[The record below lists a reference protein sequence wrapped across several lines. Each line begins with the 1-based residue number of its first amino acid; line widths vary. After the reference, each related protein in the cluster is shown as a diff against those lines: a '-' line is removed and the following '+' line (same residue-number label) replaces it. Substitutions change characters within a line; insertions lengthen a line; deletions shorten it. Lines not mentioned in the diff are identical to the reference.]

1 MTSATGAI
9 IYKAFAPT
17 IKMMICITIGFV
29 LTKKGIFAPANAK
42 GVSIL
47 SLNVGLPAL
56 VFGSMISAFTSENI
70 KAFGSLILIAIL
82 YMILGFIC
90 AWFVR
95 EFFFVPP
102 DFRYGILV
110 MGTIS
115 NWGNLP
121 TAVVQTLAK
130 SAPFDPDTD
139 VELGI
144 AYIAVF
150 ILAMNVCLFPMGL
163 HKMCAWDF
171 RQENLIKPRPPPVK
185 ERWGKRLRAI
195 KGVFRKDK
203 TAKKEDGVDDE
214 KIEEVTNGL
223 PSPKTEIYT
232 SKTSTDYD
240 ERGEEPSEM
249 IQRARFISGADVV
262 RKKSRASSFHS
273 MMETTRPIP
282 PTAPLDASGIAEPC
296 HAPSTTN
303 PDQLLPVCSRQIEAY
318 QYHHP
323 VTPAPSVHKP
333 SWSQRLLKLAR
344 EFVMPLTVAIIMGII
359 CSVIPPIKAL
369 FVTVDGWSGTR
380 IPYAPDGNPPLSF
393 ITDTATFL
401 GGMTIPAGLILLG
414 ASFGRLKMPKKWSDM
429 PIGAIIAMM
438 AFKMIIIPV
447 FGVFVVQAF
456 RDDTGLYPKDDKM
469 RTFVSILLAGTPAAV
484 NQLVITQ
491 LYNPEGTADTLSS
504 FLALQYV
511 LMPILSTILAA
522 VALYITEQV

>member
-1 MTSATGAI
+1 MTSATGVI

-17 IKMMICITIGFV
+17 IKIMICITIGFV
-29 LTKKGIFAPANAK
+29 LTKKGLFAPANAK
-42 GVSIL
+42 GVNIL

-70 KAFGSLILIAIL
+70 KAFGPLILIAVL

-110 MGTIS
+110 MGALS

-130 SAPFDPDTD
+130 SAPFDPGTD
-139 VELGI
+139 VELGV

-150 ILAMNVCLFPMGL
+150 VLAMNVCLFPMGL
-163 HKMCAWDF
+163 HKICAWDF
-171 RQENLIKPRPPPVK
+171 RQENLIKPRPLPVK
-185 ERWGKRLRAI
+185 ERWGKRLRSI
-195 KGVFRKDK
+195 NGVFRKDK
-203 TAKKEDGVDDE
+203 NAKKEDDINDE
-214 KIEEVTNGL
+214 KIEEIANGI
-223 PSPKTEIYT
+223 PSPEAETHK
-232 SKTSTDYD
+232 SKTSIDFD
-240 ERGEEPSEM
+240 EGGEEPSEM
-249 IQRARFISGADVV
+249 IQRARFAGGADVA

-273 MMETTRPIP
+273 MMETTRSIP
-282 PTAPLDASGIAEPC
+282 ATAPLDASGIAEPC
-296 HAPSTTN
+296 LVPSTTN
-303 PDQLLPVCSRQIEAY
+303 RDHILPVDSRRIEPC

-323 VTPAPSVHKP
+323 VTPAPSIHKP
-333 SWSQRLLKLAR
+333 SWGQRLLKLAR
-344 EFVMPLTVAIIMGII
+344 EFVMPLTVAIILGII
-359 CSVIPPIKAL
+359 CSVISPIKAL
-369 FVTVDGWSGTR
+369 FVPVDGWSGTR
-380 IPYAPDGNPPLSF
+380 IPYAPDGKPPLSF
-393 ITDTATFL
+393 ITDTANFL
-401 GGMTIPAGLILLG
+401 GGMSIPAGLILLG
-414 ASFGRLKMPKKWSDM
+414 ASFGRLKMPKKWSDI
-429 PIGAIIAMM
+429 PVGAIIAMT

-456 RDDTGLYPKDDKM
+456 RDDTGLYPREDKM

-522 VALYITEQV
+522 VALYVAEQA

>member
-1 MTSATGAI
+1 MTSATGVI

-17 IKMMICITIGFV
+17 IKIMICITIGFV
-29 LTKKGIFAPANAK
+29 LTKKGLFAPANAK
-42 GVSIL
+42 GVNIL

-70 KAFGSLILIAIL
+70 KAFGSLILIAVL

-110 MGTIS
+110 MGTLS

-139 VELGI
+139 VELGV
-144 AYIAVF
+144 AYIA
-150 ILAMNVCLFPMGL
+150 
-163 HKMCAWDF
+163 
-171 RQENLIKPRPPPVK
+171 
-185 ERWGKRLRAI
+185 
-195 KGVFRKDK
+195 KDK
-203 TAKKEDGVDDE
+203 KAKKEDDINDE
-214 KIEEVTNGL
+214 KLEEIAKGIS
-223 PSPKTEIYT
+223 SPEAETHK
-232 SKTSTDYD
+232 SKTSIDFD

-249 IQRARFISGADVV
+249 IQRARFAGGADVA

-273 MMETTRPIP
+273 MMETTRSIP
-282 PTAPLDASGIAEPC
+282 ATAPLDASGIAEPC
-296 HAPSTTN
+296 LVPSTIN
-303 PDQLLPVCSRQIEAY
+303 RDHILPVDSRRIEPC

-323 VTPAPSVHKP
+323 VTPAPSIHKP
-333 SWSQRLLKLAR
+333 SWGQRLLKLAR
-344 EFVMPLTVAIIMGII
+344 EFVMPLTVAIILGII
-359 CSVIPPIKAL
+359 CSVISPIKAL
-369 FVTVDGWSGTR
+369 FVPVDGWSGTR
-380 IPYAPDGNPPLSF
+380 IPYAPDGKPPLSF
-393 ITDTATFL
+393 ITDTANFL
-401 GGMTIPAGLILLG
+401 GGMSIPAGLILLG
-414 ASFGRLKMPKKWSDM
+414 ASFGRLKMPKKWSDI
-429 PIGAIIAMM
+429 PVGAIIAMT

-456 RDDTGLYPKDDKM
+456 RDDTGLYPREDKM

-522 VALYITEQV
+522 VALYVAEQA